1 MKRLILS
8 SMFFIMATS
17 VTSIVNAQ
25 RIVNAC
31 GEVDYVVPETQTL
44 FEAKQ
49 TAITQARLK
58 AIADEF
64 GTIVTQTNTTAMH
77 TKDGK
82 TNSSFNSYSENE
94 VRGIWIS
101 DTKEPE
107 VSVKYRNDMMVI
119 HAEVCGKV
127 REQKQSA
134 VELQIKPLNKGIE
147 STLFKNNDRFS
158 LSFKSAASGYVA
170 VFIRDDDTEIV
181 NVMMPYDN
189 GDGNAREVKS
199 NKEYLFLCT
208 KDPEYPYDEE
218 TILTTSKSVENNTLI
233 IVFSQKKFHI
243 SLSNKGEFVPE
254 VENAK
259 FQKWLHGLRV
269 YDTTTQVE
277 EIVLTIKK

>member
-1 MKRLILS
+1 MKKSILIIAFAL
-8 SMFFIMATS
+8 ATCS
-17 VTSIVNAQ
+17 LHAQ

-31 GEVDYVVPETQTL
+31 GEVDYVVPESQTL
-44 FEAKQ
+44 AEAKQ

-64 GTIVTQTNTTAMH
+64 GTIVSQTNTVSVH
-77 TKDGK
+77 NEEGK
-82 TNSSFNSYSENE
+82 TNSSFNSFSENE

-101 DTKEPE
+101 DTKDPE
-107 VSVKYRNDMMVI
+107 VTVKYRNETMVI
-119 HAEVCGKV
+119 HVEVCGKV

-134 VELQIKPLNKGIE
+134 VELQVKPLNKGIE

-170 VFIRDDDTEIV
+170 VFIRDDDNGIV

-199 NKEYLFLCT
+199 NKEYIFLTT
-208 KDPEYPYDEE
+208 KDPEYPYNEE
-218 TILTTSKSVENNTLI
+218 TILTTQKTTERNTLI
-233 IVFSQKKFHI
+233 VVFSQKKFHV
-243 SLSNKGEFVPE
+243 SLTNKGEFVPE
-254 VENAK
+254 VENSK

-269 YDTTTQVE
+269 YDTTAQVE

>member
-1 MKRLILS
+1 MKHQFLTIFLAILALPA
-8 SMFFIMATS
+8 FCQRTAT
-17 VTSIVNAQ
+17 V
-25 RIVNAC
+25 C

-44 FEAKQ
+44 SEAIR
-49 TAITQARLK
+49 TAVTKARLK
-58 AIADEF
+58 AIAEEF
-64 GTIVTQTNTTAMH
+64 GTVVSQTNTAASH

-101 DTKEPE
+101 DTKDP
-107 VSVKYRNDMMVI
+107 VISISSPNGMTII

-127 REQKQSA
+127 REQKRSA
-134 VELQIKPLNKGIE
+134 VELQIKPLNNGIE

-170 VFIRDDDTEIV
+170 VFIRDDDNEIV

-218 TILTTSKSVENNTLI
+218 TILTTSKSIENNTLI
-233 IVFSQKKFHI
+233 VVFSQKKFHI

-259 FQKWLHGLRV
+259 FQKWLHSLRAFD
-269 YDTTTQVE
+269 DTVQPK
-277 EIVLTIKK
+277 EIVLTIKNNN

>member
-1 MKRLILS
+1 MKRLYCIV
-8 SMFFIMATS
+8 FFFLGCTFLY
-17 VTSIVNAQ
+17 AQ
-25 RIVNAC
+25 RTVNAC

-44 FEAKQ
+44 AEAKQ

-64 GTIVTQTNTTAMH
+64 GTIVSQTNTSAMH
-77 TKDGK
+77 NKDGK
-82 TNSSFNSYSENE
+82 TSSSFNSYSENE

-107 VSVKYRNDMMVI
+107 VEVKYRNDMMVI

-127 REQKQSA
+127 REQKREK

-158 LSFKSAASGYVA
+158 VSFKSAASGYVA
-170 VFIRDDDTEIV
+170 VFIRDDANEIV
-181 NVMMPYDN
+181 NVMMPYDD

-208 KDPEYPYDEE
+208 QDPAYPYSEE
-218 TILTTSKSVENNTLI
+218 TILTTSKSVEYNTLI
-233 IVFSQKKFHI
+233 VVFSQKKFHI

-254 VENAK
+254 VENSK
-259 FQKWLHGLRV
+259 FQKWIHGLRV
-269 YDTTTQVE
+269 YDTTAQVE

>member
-1 MKRLILS
+1 MKRGFVIFALMSLGI
-8 SMFFIMATS
+8 A
-17 VTSIVNAQ
+17 VYAQ

-31 GEVDYVVPETQTL
+31 GEVHYVVPETQTL
-44 FEAKQ
+44 SEAKQ

-64 GTIVTQTNTTAMH
+64 GTTVSQTSTTAMH

-107 VSVKYRNDMMVI
+107 VSVNYRNDMMVI

-134 VELQIKPLNKGIE
+134 VELQVTPLNKGVE

-158 LSFKSAASGYVA
+158 LSFKSAVSGYVA
-170 VFIRDDDTEIV
+170 VFIRDDDNEIV

-233 IVFSQKKFHI
+233 VVFSQKRFHI

-254 VENAK
+254 VENSK
-259 FQKWLHGLRV
+259 FLKWIHGLRV
-269 YDTTTQVE
+269 YDTTMQME
-277 EIVLTIKK
+277 EFVLTIQK

>member
-1 MKRLILS
+1 MKNKLVIL
-8 SMFFIMATS
+8 FLLLVCTS
-17 VTSIVNAQ
+17 VYAQ
-25 RIVNAC
+25 RTVTVC
-31 GEVDYVVPETQTL
+31 GEVDYVAPETQTL
-44 FEAKQ
+44 AEAKQ

-64 GTIVTQTNTTAMH
+64 GTVVAQTNTSTMH
-77 TKDGK
+77 NKDGK
-82 TNSSFNSYSENE
+82 TSSSFNSFSENE

-107 VSVKYRNDMMVI
+107 VEVKYRNGMMVI

-127 REQKQSA
+127 REQKREK

-170 VFIRDDDTEIV
+170 VFIRDDNNDIV
-181 NVMMPYDN
+181 NVMMPYDD

-208 KDPEYPYDEE
+208 KDPEYPYEEE
-218 TILTTSKSVENNTLI
+218 TILTTSKSIENNTLI
-233 IVFSQKKFHI
+233 VVFSQKQFHI

-254 VENAK
+254 VENSK

-269 YDTTTQVE
+269 YDTTAQAE

>member
-1 MKRLILS
+1 MKRLYCIV
-8 SMFFIMATS
+8 FFFLGCTFLY
-17 VTSIVNAQ
+17 AQ
-25 RIVNAC
+25 RTVNAC

-44 FEAKQ
+44 AEAKQ

-64 GTIVTQTNTTAMH
+64 GTIVSQTNTSAMH
-77 TKDGK
+77 NKDGK
-82 TNSSFNSYSENE
+82 TSSSFNSYSENE

-107 VSVKYRNDMMVI
+107 VEVKYRNDMMVI

-127 REQKQSA
+127 REQKREK

-158 LSFKSAASGYVA
+158 VSFKSAASGYVA
-170 VFIRDDDTEIV
+170 VFIRDDANEIV
-181 NVMMPYDN
+181 NVMMPYDD

-208 KDPEYPYDEE
+208 QDPAYPYEEE
-218 TILTTSKSVENNTLI
+218 TILTTSKSMEYNTLI
-233 IVFSQKKFHI
+233 VVFSQKKFHI
-243 SLSNKGEFVPE
+243 SLSNNGEFVPE
-254 VENAK
+254 VENSK
-259 FQKWLHGLRV
+259 FQKWIHGLRV
-269 YDTTTQVE
+269 YDTTAQVE

>member
-1 MKRLILS
+1 MKRWLLIVA
-8 SMFFIMATS
+8 FTS
-17 VTSIVNAQ
+17 ACFSIYAQ
-25 RIVNAC
+25 RVVNAC

-44 FEAKQ
+44 AEAKQ

-64 GTIVTQTNTTAMH
+64 GTIVSQTNTSAMH

-101 DTKEPE
+101 DTNEPE
-107 VSVKYRNDMMVI
+107 VNVKYRNDMMVI

-134 VELQIKPLNKGIE
+134 VELQVKPLNKGIE

-170 VFIRDDDTEIV
+170 VFIRDDDNEIV

-208 KDPEYPYDEE
+208 KDPDYPYDEE
-218 TILTTSKSVENNTLI
+218 TILTTSKNVENNTLI
-233 IVFSQKKFHI
+233 VVFSQKKFHI

-269 YDTTTQVE
+269 YDTTAQVE

>member
-1 MKRLILS
+1 MKRLLIILS
-8 SMFFIMATS
+8 LCAVAFEVYSQH
-17 VTSIVNAQ
+17 IVL
-25 RIVNAC
+25 AC
-31 GEVDYVVPETQTL
+31 GEVDYAVPETQTL
-44 FEAKQ
+44 AEAKQ

-58 AIADEF
+58 AIADKF
-64 GTIVTQTNTTAMH
+64 GTLVSQQNTTAMH
-77 TKDGK
+77 TSDGK
-82 TNSSFNSYSENE
+82 TRSSFNSYSENE
-94 VRGIWIS
+94 VRGIWIA
-101 DTKEPE
+101 DTEEPE
-107 VSVKYRNDMMVI
+107 VSVKYRNDMMMI
-119 HAEVCGKV
+119 HARVCGKI

-170 VFIRDDDTEIV
+170 VFIRDDDNEIV
-181 NVMMPYDN
+181 NVMMPYD
-189 GDGNAREVKS
+189 GSDGNAREVKS

-208 KDPEYPYDEE
+208 KDPEYPYNEE
-218 TILTTSKSVENNTLI
+218 TILTTSKSIENNTLI

-269 YDTTTQVE
+269 YDTTAQVE

>member
-1 MKRLILS
+1 MKRCFVIV
-8 SMFFIMATS
+8 AS
-17 VTSIVNAQ
+17 VLVGVTLHAQ

-31 GEVDYVVPETQTL
+31 GEVDYVAPETQTL
-44 FEAKQ
+44 AEAKQ

-64 GTIVTQTNTTAMH
+64 GTVVSQTNTTAMH
-77 TKDGK
+77 NANGK
-82 TNSSFNSYSENE
+82 SSTSFNSYSENE

-170 VFIRDDDTEIV
+170 VFIRDDDNEIV

-199 NKEYLFLCT
+199 NKEYLFLST
-208 KDPEYPYDEE
+208 KDSEYPYGEE

-233 IVFSQKKFHI
+233 VVFSQKKFHI

-254 VENAK
+254 VENSK
-259 FQKWLHGLRV
+259 FKKWLHGLRV
-269 YDTTTQVE
+269 YDTTAQVE

>member
-1 MKRLILS
+1 MKRA
-8 SMFFIMATS
+8 FFIFALMS
-17 VTSIVNAQ
+17 VGIAINAQ
-25 RIVNAC
+25 LIVNAC
-31 GEVDYVVPETQTL
+31 GEVDYVAPETQTL
-44 FEAKQ
+44 SEAKQ

-64 GTIVTQTNTTAMH
+64 GTIVSQTNTTATH
-77 TKDGK
+77 TKEGK
-82 TNSSFNSYSENE
+82 TNSSFNSFSENE

-101 DTKEPE
+101 DTKEPV
-107 VSVKYRNDMMVI
+107 VSVKYHNDMMVI

-134 VELQIKPLNKGIE
+134 VELQVKPLNKGIE

-170 VFIRDDDTEIV
+170 VFIRDDDNEIV

-254 VENAK
+254 VENDK

-269 YDTTTQVE
+269 YDTTAQVE
-277 EIVLTIKK
+277 ERVLTIKK

>member
-1 MKRLILS
+1 MKRLYLILFGILS
-8 SMFFIMATS
+8 FVGLS
-17 VTSIVNAQ
+17 AQ
-25 RIVNAC
+25 RQVNAC

-44 FEAKQ
+44 VEAKQ
-49 TAITQARLK
+49 AAITQARLK

-64 GTIVTQTNTTAMH
+64 GTIVSQSNTTAMH
-77 TKDGK
+77 NKDGK
-82 TNSSFNSYSENE
+82 TSSSFTSFSENE

-107 VSVKYRNDMMVI
+107 VTVKYRNEVMII

-127 REQKQSA
+127 REQKREM
-134 VELQIKPLNKGIE
+134 VELQIKPLNNGFE
-147 STLFKNNDRFS
+147 STNFKNNDRFS
-158 LSFKSAASGYVA
+158 VSFKSAASGYVA
-170 VFIRDDDTEIV
+170 VFIRDDNNDVV
-181 NVMMPYDN
+181 NVMLPYDDS
-189 GDGNAREVKS
+189 DGNAREVKS

-218 TILTTSKSVENNTLI
+218 TILTTSKSIENNTLI
-233 IVFSQKKFHI
+233 VVFSQKKFHI

-254 VENAK
+254 VENSK

-269 YDTTTQVE
+269 YDTTAQAE

>member
-1 MKRLILS
+1 MKRGFVIFAL
-8 SMFFIMATS
+8 MS
-17 VTSIVNAQ
+17 VGIALYAQ

-44 FEAKQ
+44 SEAKQ

-64 GTIVTQTNTTAMH
+64 GTIVSQTNTTAMH

-101 DTKEPE
+101 DAKEPE
-107 VSVKYRNDMMVI
+107 VSVKYRNEMMVI

-134 VELQIKPLNKGIE
+134 VELQVKPLNKGIE

-170 VFIRDDDTEIV
+170 VFIRDDDNEIV
-181 NVMMPYDN
+181 NVMMPYDD

-208 KDPEYPYDEE
+208 QDP
-218 TILTTSKSVENNTLI
+218 
-233 IVFSQKKFHI
+233 
-243 SLSNKGEFVPE
+243 
-254 VENAK
+254 
-259 FQKWLHGLRV
+259 
-269 YDTTTQVE
+269 
-277 EIVLTIKK
+277 

>member
-1 MKRLILS
+1 MSLGI
-8 SMFFIMATS
+8 A
-17 VTSIVNAQ
+17 VYAQ

-44 FEAKQ
+44 SEAKQ

-64 GTIVTQTNTTAMH
+64 GTTVSQTNTTAMH

-107 VSVKYRNDMMVI
+107 VIVNYRNDMMVI

-127 REQKQSA
+127 REQKQST
-134 VELQIKPLNKGIE
+134 VELQVTPLNKGVE

-170 VFIRDDDTEIV
+170 VFIRDDDNEIV

-233 IVFSQKKFHI
+233 VVFSQKKFHI

-269 YDTTTQVE
+269 YDTTAQVE

>member
-1 MKRLILS
+1 MKSRLVILFL
-8 SMFFIMATS
+8 MFAAFA
-17 VTSIVNAQ
+17 VHAQ

-31 GEVDYVVPETQTL
+31 GDVDYVVPETQTL
-44 FEAKQ
+44 SEAKQ

-64 GTIVTQTNTTAMH
+64 GTIVSQTNTTASH

-107 VSVKYRNDMMVI
+107 VSIKYRNGMMVI

-134 VELQIKPLNKGIE
+134 VELQVKPLNNGIE
-147 STLFKNNDRFS
+147 STVFKNKDRFS
-158 LSFKSAASGYVA
+158 ISFKSAASGYA
-170 VFIRDDDTEIV
+170 AIFIRDDDNEIV

-189 GDGNAREVKS
+189 SDGNAREVKS
-199 NKEYLFLCT
+199 NKEYRFLST

-218 TILTTSKSVENNTLI
+218 TILTTSKTIENNTLI
-233 IVFSQKKFHI
+233 VVFSQKKFHI

-259 FQKWLHGLRV
+259 FQKWLHGIRV
-269 YDTTTQVE
+269 YDTTAQVE